1 MLELN
6 KFLINNFKIFKG
18 EHWFSFKDLNV
29 FTGPNNT
36 GKSSFIK
43 AMQLFTEGF
52 KNSDFPLL
60 DLIGGVENLGEF
72 NQVVN
77 NKSNEKKFGFG
88 FSVLIRNI
96 KQSFKVVYSF
106 QDGNHENP
114 GTASFLSVEIID
126 AGGDVFLGLYDHYRY
141 WGDEDQSP
149 LKSPFTGSDWTS
161 MINGKLNL
169 SLLRKYAEA
178 ISLNYD
184 ISGILDYL
192 EKSFGVNWWFEAF
205 KEYDGYTNTIYNKTF
220 NDLLQELARDDY
232 SNLAD
237 YDTKETIHFTD
248 SDNTDEITK
257 YNLNIQGINYR
268 DFLNEF
274 ISPIF
279 NAIED
284 KLAIFRINKNNQI
297 KFSDFLQGRLF
308 PLNAETEFLYQVF
321 KQQEDIFYKKFVYN
335 CNKIFGFDTFTQ
347 ISFIENSGF
356 IIKLH
361 EIINQKTEKTESSI
375 FDILGTNFKVG
386 KPIANLSNFGK
397 GTINIIT
404 LILKTAAIIF
414 DKKKNDRDAENQK
427 KKHPT
432 TSKVFK
438 KFILIEEPE
447 AFLHPDWQSKLADFF
462 AYCIKKFNVQFFIE
476 THSEYLIR
484 RLQYLTA
491 VKDEDKKIKPEDTII
506 FYFNNLDDKV
516 EKGTEQVKEIKI
528 LEDGS
533 LTDDFGPGF
542 FDEATNLKFELLRL
556 KNPQKN

>member
-6 KFLINNFKIFKG
+6 NFLINNFKIFKG
-18 EHWFSFKDLNV
+18 EHWFSFRDLNV

-43 AMQLFTEGF
+43 AMQLFTEGY

-96 KQSFKVVYSF
+96 KQPFNVVYTF
-106 QDGNHENP
+106 QDGIHENP

-126 AGGDVFLGLYDHYRY
+126 AGGDVFFGLYDHYRY
-141 WGDEDQSP
+141 WGDEDLSP

-169 SLLRKYAEA
+169 MLLKKYAKS
-178 ISLNYD
+178 ISPHYD

-192 EKSFGVNWWFEAF
+192 EKTFGEIWWFEAF
-205 KEYDGYTNTIYNKTF
+205 KEYDGYTNTIFYKRF
-220 NDLLQELARDDY
+220 NDLLQEMTDDVY
-232 SNLAD
+232 TNLAD
-237 YDTKETIHFTD
+237 YNLKEDIHFTD
-248 SDNTDEITK
+248 SDNTDEINRYYLILKRT
-257 YNLNIQGINYR
+257 NYR
-268 DFLNEF
+268 DFLTEI

-279 NAIED
+279 NAIEN
-284 KLAIFRINKNNQI
+284 KLAIFRINKSNQI
-297 KFSDFLQGRLF
+297 KSSDFLQGSLF
-308 PLNAETEFLYQVF
+308 PLNKETEFLYQVL
-321 KQQEDIFYKKFVYN
+321 KQQKENDYKDFVYKS
-335 CNKIFGFDTFTQ
+335 NKIFGFDTFTL

-361 EIINQKTEKTESSI
+361 KIINPKPKKTESSI
-375 FDILGTNFKVG
+375 YDILGDNFKVG
-386 KPIANLSNFGK
+386 KPIVNLSNYGK

-404 LILKTAAIIF
+404 LILKTASIIF
-414 DKKKNDRDAENQK
+414 DEKKNNREIENFKIKKSSDRK
-427 KKHPT
+427 L
-432 TSKVFK
+432 FK
-438 KFILIEEPE
+438 NIILVEEPE

-476 THSEYLIR
+476 THSEYLVR
-484 RLQYLTA
+484 RLQVLTA
-491 VKDEDKKIKPEDTII
+491 KKEISPNDSVIY
-506 FYFNNLDDKV
+506 YFNPPEMKV
-516 EKGTEQVKEIKI
+516 RIKELHIR
-528 LEDGS
+528 EDGMMD
-533 LTDDFGPGF
+533 DDFGPRF
-542 FDEATNLKFELLRL
+542 FDESIRSTVDLLKLQN
-556 KNPQKN
+556 KN